1 MQPSENVPDQE
12 RSVSSPSLLVTRVV
26 PLLLAGQVLL
36 TLVIYPFLANTVPS
50 HWNAVG
56 HIDSYEAKWVYAG
69 FLPLFS
75 LVLYVM
81 LAASFF
87 ALSRPSSRSQE
98 RGAQPMEVTPA
109 QAAALLG
116 KSERLIQ
123 QYIQEGKLQARHLAD
138 GRSVVNLDELV
149 GVRRQRQNNE
159 GAKKI
164 LKVVMLMQQGLFLI
178 IQVIILLI
186 ALHAGSGGVR

>member
-12 RSVSSPSLLVTRVV
+12 RSVSSPSLVVTRVV
-26 PLLLAGQVLL
+26 PLLLACQVLL
-36 TLVIYPFLANTVPS
+36 TLVIYPFLPTTVPS
-50 HWNAVG
+50 HWNAAG
-56 HIDSYEAKWVYAG
+56 HIDSYQAKWVYAS

-81 LAASFF
+81 LAAIFF
-87 ALSRPSSRSQE
+87 ALSRPSSRSQD

-116 KSERLIQ
+116 KSERLIH

-149 GVRRQRQNNE
+149 GVRRQGQNTE
-159 GAKKI
+159 GAKMI

-186 ALHAGSGGVR
+186 ALHAGSGAVR

>member
-1 MQPSENVPDQE
+1 MPASENVPDQE
-12 RSVSSPSLLVTRVV
+12 RSGSSPSLIVTRVV
-26 PLLLAGQVLL
+26 PLLLAVQVLV
-36 TLVIYPFLANTVPS
+36 TLVIYPFLPNIVPS
-50 HWNAVG
+50 YWNAAG

-81 LAASFF
+81 LAAIFWG
-87 ALSRPSSRSQE
+87 LSRSNASAQYLD
-98 RGAQPMEVTPA
+98 AQPIEVTPT

-123 QYIQEGKLQARHLAD
+123 QYIQEGKLQARQLDD
-138 GRSVVNLDELV
+138 GRSVVNLDELA
-149 GVRRQRQNNE
+149 GVRRQGQRNE
-159 GAKKI
+159 GAKMI
-164 LKVVMLMQQGLFLI
+164 LKFVMLMQQSLFLI

-186 ALHAGSGGVR
+186 ALHA